1 MCCRIGE
8 YISLELFCFAFLSVS
23 SPLPDYVKATVDT
36 VMKIHFNEKEGDVLA
51 FLTGMVHAACCVC
64 VCVCVCVVFGLVCFG
79 LPCLVNCLF
88 ISNDNEAILSV
99 CRIRQDDG

>member
-64 VCVCVCVVFGLVCFG
+64 VCVCLCVCGGV
-79 LPCLVNCLF
+79 
-88 ISNDNEAILSV
+88 
-99 CRIRQDDG
+99 